1 MRQKQ
6 SGSIAFRY
14 LIIFVTTFG
23 YVQWFFAEQDNEEL
37 KQQLMSIKFTQGD
50 GHDFTK

>member
-6 SGSIAFRY
+6 LGSVAFRY

-37 KQQLMSIKFTQGD
+37 KQQLVSIKSTQGD
-50 GHDFTK
+50 GHEFTK

>member
-50 GHDFTK
+50 GHEFNK